1 LLIQTVGFT
10 LLKHT
15 ALDLLVNVGYDIGY
29 YELMF
34 VVLDNLT
41 NLVRKKV
48 QGVLVLV
55 AALHRRNVLETA
67 AAAMYDMS
75 AK

>member
-1 LLIQTVGFT
+1 MISV
-10 LLKHT
+10 
-15 ALDLLVNVGYDIGY
+15 I
-29 YELMF
+29 MSCCF
-34 VVLDNLT
+34 VVFDNLT

-55 AALHRRNVLETA
+55 AALHRRNVLEAA